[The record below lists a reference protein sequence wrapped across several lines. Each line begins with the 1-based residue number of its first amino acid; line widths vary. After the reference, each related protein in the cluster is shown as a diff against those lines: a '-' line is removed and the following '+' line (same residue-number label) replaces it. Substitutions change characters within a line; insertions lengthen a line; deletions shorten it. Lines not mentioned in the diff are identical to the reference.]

1 MWSALRSCLSV
12 YFDLSPRGMPA
23 SSSVVAT
30 ITPLEVKGSNG
41 LGPFGGLRFEA
52 LKLSARHRSCAA
64 CRATCAEFAMPE
76 LIEIA
81 IRSYSDDCVAYRR
94 RDRSPM
100 VCSYDQA
107 MSLALDLLDQS
118 PA

>member
-1 MWSALRSCLSV
+1 
-12 YFDLSPRGMPA
+12 
-23 SSSVVAT
+23 
-30 ITPLEVKGSNG
+30 
-41 LGPFGGLRFEA
+41 
-52 LKLSARHRSCAA
+52 
-64 CRATCAEFAMPE
+64 MPE

-118 PA
+118 PADSSQAATWGRERGPAPQLLLLR